1 MVKNQNCVIWIEFHC
16 IHKKQMIFTEILKKM
31 FETRFDNSKY
41 ELDRPIPKGKN
52 LKK

>member
-1 MVKNQNCVIWIEFHC
+1 
-16 IHKKQMIFTEILKKM
+16 M

-52 LKK
+52 LKNWINER

>member
-1 MVKNQNCVIWIEFHC
+1 
-16 IHKKQMIFTEILKKM
+16 MIFTEILKM